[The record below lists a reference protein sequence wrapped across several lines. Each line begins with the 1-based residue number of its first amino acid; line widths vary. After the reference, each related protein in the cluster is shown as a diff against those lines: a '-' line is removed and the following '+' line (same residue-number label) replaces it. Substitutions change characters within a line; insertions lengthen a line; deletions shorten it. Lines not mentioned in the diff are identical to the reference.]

1 MIWNTITNPK
11 TGRKVSIHGDKGKNI
26 LHKYLQ
32 QFNNTIQHGG
42 SNKNV
47 RKTGPKSFHIE
58 HNVPLITNDG
68 DLISEEDILM
78 LKDLQKQKKQ
88 EKARIIK
95 IKNAKIKRDREK
107 EQEKVQK
114 KELKKK
120 KKKKKKKKL
129 KKKKEI
135 EKKKRDDAKKREEER
150 KKLEEEEFR
159 KNYPDKAIEIDR
171 LKRQVR
177 NREKVRKKTKKTKK
191 NNSSGSSFL
200 PSAGQLMTLAVLRK
214 IANRR

>member
-120 KKKKKKKKL
+120 K
-129 KKKKEI
+129 EI

-214 IANRR
+214 MANRR

>member
-120 KKKKKKKKL
+120 K
-129 KKKKEI
+129 EI

>member
-114 KELKKK
+114 K
-120 KKKKKKKKL
+120 KL

>member
-120 KKKKKKKKL
+120 K
-129 KKKKEI
+129 EI

-159 KNYPDKAIEIDR
+159 KNYPDKDIEIDR

>member
-107 EQEKVQK
+107 EKEKVQK
-114 KELKKK
+114 KE
-120 KKKKKKKKL
+120 L

>member
-120 KKKKKKKKL
+120 K
-129 KKKKEI
+129 EI

-150 KKLEEEEFR
+150 KKQEEEEFR
-159 KNYPDKAIEIDR
+159 KNYPEKAKEI
-171 LKRQVR
+171 KR
-177 NREKVRKKTKKTKK
+177 
-191 NNSSGSSFL
+191 
-200 PSAGQLMTLAVLRK
+200 
-214 IANRR
+214 